1 MRFQIGAGC
10 GFLVVVLA
18 CVGCGGG
25 SGPSG
30 NPGGPTVPT
39 VSTGG
44 PSTISIVGDRGAQS
58 CSPNPG
64 AVGQDNSIVWRNN
77 DSVAHRIVLNDNS
90 QDTGNIAPGASSRA
104 IPLTADGTTYHCSLH
119 PGMVGAVRATG
130 GAAPPPCTCI
140 YCE

>member
-1 MRFQIGAGC
+1 MRFQTGGAR

-30 NPGGPTVPT
+30 NPGGPTLPT

-44 PSTISIVGDRGAQS
+44 PSTISIVGDRGSQS
-58 CSPNPG
+58 FSPNPG

-90 QDTGNIAPGASSRA
+90 QDTGSIAPGASSRA
-104 IPLTADGTTYHCSLH
+104 IPLPADGTNYHCSIH

-130 GAAPPPCTCI
+130 GAAPPPCTGI